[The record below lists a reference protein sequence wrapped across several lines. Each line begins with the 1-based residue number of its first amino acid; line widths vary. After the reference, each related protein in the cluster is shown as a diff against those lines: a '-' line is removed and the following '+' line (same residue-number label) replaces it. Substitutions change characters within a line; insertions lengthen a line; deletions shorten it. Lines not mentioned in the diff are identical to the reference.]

1 MRSALNLASLFGMV
15 LGLPLLSTAA
25 VAAETEPVGEV
36 VPYNRPACISFRNL
50 KADKPEVF
58 NNCKEPHTI
67 GLAFFNGEEYIGTQ
81 VYHVW
86 HKTMRPFKR
95 QGDFVVVDWV
105 KAWTNDGS
113 DDGSKFLSLSAAQ
126 VADDQVWHAKNT
138 SPSQHN
144 AFTLK
149 VFYKDWPTAQMVQY
163 VLAPGESAPIVRVNH
178 AIGRVYIE
186 WSRLDPE

>member
-25 VAAETEPVGEV
+25 VAVETEPVGEV
-36 VPYNRPACISFRNL
+36 VPYIRPACISFRNL
-50 KADKPEVF
+50 KTDKPEVF
-58 NNCKEPHTI
+58 NNCNEPHTI
-67 GLAFFNGEEYIGTQ
+67 GLAFFNGEEYIRTQ

-86 HKTMRPFKR
+86 RKTKRPFKHL
-95 QGDFVVVDWV
+95 GDFVVVDWV

-113 DDGSKFLSLSAAQ
+113 DDGSKFLSLSAAH
-126 VADDQVWHAKNT
+126 VADDEVWHAKNT
-138 SPSQHN
+138 SPDQYN

-163 VLAPGESAPIVRVNH
+163 VLAPGESAPMVRVNH
-178 AIGRVYIE
+178 DTGRVYIE